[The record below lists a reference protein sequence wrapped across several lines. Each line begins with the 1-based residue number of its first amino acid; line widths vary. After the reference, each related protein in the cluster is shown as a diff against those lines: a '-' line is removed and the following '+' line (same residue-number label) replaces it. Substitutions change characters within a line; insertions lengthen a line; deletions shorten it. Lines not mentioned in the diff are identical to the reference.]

1 MTTVIDVKQY
11 KLDKV
16 PTDKLLLD
24 PENPRF
30 LHLQLQNKR
39 DLTQDDLNRV
49 IWDEDATITLSR
61 AVAREGILNPIVV
74 FPTNS
79 KFLVIDGNRRVVT
92 LRRLISEHVKAPER
106 VTFAEVPAYILP
118 PDTPKQ
124 EIVVLKGVLQMG
136 QRPWGR
142 FNDAAYT
149 RRLRCL
155 YE

>member
-16 PTDKLLLD
+16 PTDRLLLD

-39 DLTQDDLNRV
+39 DLTQDDLNSV

-92 LRRLISEHVKAPER
+92 LRRLISEHAKAPER
-106 VTFAEVPAYILP
+106 VTFAEVPAYIIP
-118 PDTPKQ
+118 PVALYKSNWTKIYTSGFLKKS
-124 EIVVLKGVLQMG
+124 EICTGSYKK
-136 QRPWGR
+136 
-142 FNDAAYT
+142 Y
-149 RRLRCL
+149 C
-155 YE
+155 